1 MLGETLRAAGD
12 PMTTT
17 EVQPHDVAAFA
28 ATLSGTVIRPDDE
41 GYAAARRVWNGSIDR
56 YPSLIVRPRTS
67 EDVALTIALA
77 REHRLPLAVRGG
89 GHNVAGSGTCDT
101 GVVLDLVEMND
112 VVVDSGLGTI
122 RAGGGCTWAQ
132 VDSAAAASGL
142 ATPGGLISSTGVAG
156 LTLGG
161 GIGWLSRQH
170 GYTCDNLLEVELVT
184 ADGAI
189 EHVSAEVHADLFWAL
204 RGGGGN
210 FGVVTAF
217 TFRGHPVSTVLGG
230 PMLFRAD
237 RAAVV
242 LEAYA
247 SWAPTVPDEMAT
259 MVAFVT
265 APPAPFVPDDLQGR
279 PALAVLLCHAGDL
292 DQGRAVVDTLRQAC
306 PPDADAN
313 GPMPYPVLQQLQDA
327 GAPHGI
333 RSYWKSGYL
342 AALTA
347 DVREL
352 LADAASAAPTPQS
365 QIHVQQLGAAM
376 ARGTEGAVGHRD
388 AAYVVN
394 ILGNTMDPREEE
406 AATSWVRETW
416 QRLQP
421 HCSGAYVNFLDG
433 DDGARVESAFSPE
446 AWRRLQVVKRQWDP
460 DNVFRLNHNIP
471 PAPE

>member
-1 MLGETLRAAGD
+1 
-12 PMTTT
+12 MTTSW
-17 EVQPHDVAAFA
+17 VQPYDVTAFA
-28 ATLSGTVIRPDDE
+28 DTLSGSVIRPDDGE
-41 GYAAARRVWNGSIDR
+41 YAAARRVWNGSIDR
-56 YPSLIVRPRTS
+56 YPSLIVRPRTP

-77 REHRLPLAVRGG
+77 RQHGLPLAVRGG

-101 GVVLDLVEMND
+101 GVVLDLVEMNA
-112 VVVDSGLGTI
+112 VVVDSDLSTI
-122 RAGGGCTWAQ
+122 RAGGGSTWAQ
-132 VDSAAAASGL
+132 VDSAAATFGL

-161 GIGWLSRQH
+161 GIGWLSRKH
-170 GYTCDNLLEVELVT
+170 GYSSDNLLEVELVT

-189 EHVSAEVHADLFWAL
+189 ERVSADRHPELFWAL

-217 TFRGHPVSTVLGG
+217 TFRGHPVGNVLGG

-237 RAAVV
+237 RAA
-242 LEAYA
+242 EALDTYTAWA
-247 SWAPTVPDEMAT
+247 STVPDDMTT

-265 APPAPFVPDDLQGR
+265 APPAPFVPVDLQGR

-292 DQGRAVVDTLRQAC
+292 DAGRAVVDRLRQAC
-306 PPDADAN
+306 VPDADVN

-342 AALTA
+342 PALTA
-347 DVREL
+347 EVRGIL
-352 LADAASAAPTPQS
+352 TGAASSAPTPMS
-365 QIHVQQLGAAM
+365 QIHVQQLGGAM
-376 ARGTEGAVGHRD
+376 ARGLDGAVGHRD

-394 ILGNTMDPREEE
+394 ILGNTMDPCEDE
-406 AATSWVRETW
+406 ATTSWVRETW
-416 QRLQP
+416 LRLES
-421 HCSGAYVNFLDG
+421 HCAGAYVNFLDG
-433 DDGARVESAFSPE
+433 DDGARLTSAFSAK
-446 AWRRLQVVKRQWDP
+446 AWRRLQDVKRQWDS

-471 PAPE
+471 PTPE

>member
-1 MLGETLRAAGD
+1 
-12 PMTTT
+12 MTTA
-17 EVQPHDVAAFA
+17 EVQPYDVAAFA
-28 ATLSGTVIRPDDE
+28 ATLSGTVIRPDDDE
-41 GYAAARRVWNGSIDR
+41 YAAARRVWNGSIDR
-56 YPSLIVRPRTS
+56 YPSLIVRPRTP
-67 EDVALTIALA
+67 EDVALAIALA
-77 REHRLPLAVRGG
+77 RRQRLPLAVRGG

-101 GVVLDLVEMND
+101 GIVLDLVEMTE
-112 VVVDSGLGTI
+112 VVVDTELSTI

-132 VDSAAAASGL
+132 VDKAAGAFGL

-161 GIGWLSRQH
+161 GIGWLSRKH
-170 GYTCDNLLEVELVT
+170 GYTSDNLIEVELVT

-189 EHVSAEVHADLFWAL
+189 ERVGADSHPDLFWAL

-237 RAAVV
+237 RAAAV
-242 LEAYA
+242 LDAYA

-265 APPAPFVPDDLQGR
+265 APPAPFVPDDLQGL
-279 PALAVLLCHAGDL
+279 PALAVALCHTGDL
-292 DQGRAVVDTLRQAC
+292 QVGRAVVDRLRESC
-306 PPDADAN
+306 LPDADAN
-313 GPMPYPVLQQLQDA
+313 GPLPYPVLQQLQDA

-342 AALTA
+342 ADLTP
-347 DVREL
+347 DVRDL
-352 LADAASAAPTPQS
+352 LSEAAAAAPTPLS
-365 QIHVQQLGAAM
+365 QIHVQQLGGAM

-394 ILGNTMDPREEE
+394 VLGNTMDPRGEE
-406 AATSWVRETW
+406 ATTSWVRETW

-421 HCSGAYVNFLDG
+421 HCTGAYVNFLDG
-433 DDGARVESAFSPE
+433 DDGPRVESAFSPE
-446 AWRRLQVVKRQWDP
+446 AWRRLRAVKRQWDP

-471 PAPE
+471 PATE